1 LVHNFSFKIDP
12 IAREAHAKAVSQY
25 EALHSFWKDWKTMQ
39 SNHDELDA
47 FIKESDD
54 KELDNL
60 AREDLEDLERALLDL
75 EKQIKAEL
83 LKGDEDDSGS
93 AILEIRAGT
102 GGDEAALFTSEL
114 YEMYKKVAQ
123 LNGWAFQELTLSGD
137 GPKSVR
143 VLF

>member
-1 LVHNFSFKIDP
+1 
-12 IAREAHAKAVSQY
+12 
-25 EALHSFWKDWKTMQ
+25 MQ
-39 SNHDELDA
+39 SNHDGLEV

-54 KELDNL
+54 KELQCM
-60 AREDLEDLERALLDL
+60 AREDLIDLERTLHDL
-75 EKQIKAEL
+75 ENQIKAEL

-123 LNGWAFQELTLSGD
+123 LNGWDFQELTLSGD

-143 VLF
+143 VLSQIRVGSL